1 MRTKNTVFALVL
13 AAFVV
18 VCVQEPAQAGLFNA
32 NSGVMDGLLTDIST
46 NTSIS
51 SVANTIQKLQSIEQ
65 TIVTTQQL
73 IFQIESLKYMF
84 ANANNISSLVSDV
97 ANTGS
102 MLAGMSELGLSS
114 YSSLAQAYNLPSGSP
129 AEMNDYMSNLA
140 MGSSTL
146 GALGTSAGEL
156 QNLGQQ
162 SGGMTGFGLLN
173 GSGMV
178 VQAALTTTTAVAN
191 LQQYLSAK
199 DQAKKTQ
206 AIAKKIADQQRIAS
220 TRMEYAHV
228 PCLNRTATVTVVV
241 AAQNSAAG
249 VECTKVGAPRPIIVS
264 DPANSGINAQLRNVY
279 MQQCA
284 QAAQRQ
290 ASALIA
296 GNAAQVGQVT
306 GQMGQACRSITPPV
320 YAPAPAQP
328 ISTPTP
334 VQPPPLP
341 TITTSTPF
349 GGG

>member
-1 MRTKNTVFALVL
+1 MRTKNAVVALVFAV
-13 AAFVV
+13 VV
-18 VCVQEPAQAGLFNA
+18 VCGSLKPANAGLFNI
-32 NSGVMDGLLTDIST
+32 NSGAIDGLLGNIDS
-46 NTSIS
+46 NTAIS
-51 SVANTIQKLQSIEQ
+51 SVDNTIQKLQAIEQ

-73 IFQIESLKYMF
+73 VYQIESLKYMF

-114 YSSLAQAYNLPSGSP
+114 YSSLASAYNLPQGSP
-129 AEMNDYMSNLA
+129 AEMADYMSNLA
-140 MGSSTL
+140 IGSSTL

-173 GSGMV
+173 GAGMIT
-178 VQAALTTTTAVAN
+178 QAALTTTTAVAN

-206 AIAKKIADQQRIAS
+206 AIAKKIADQQRLAS

-228 PCLNRTATVTVVV
+228 PCLNRAATVTVVV
-241 AAQNSAAG
+241 AAQNSASG
-249 VECTKVGAPRPIIVS
+249 VQCTKVGAPRPIIVT
-264 DPANSGINAQLRNVY
+264 DPVSSGINAQLRNTY

-296 GNAAQVGQVT
+296 GNAAQTGQVT

-320 YAPAPAQP
+320 YAPVASQP
-328 ISTPTP
+328 VSTPTP
-334 VQPPPLP
+334 VVPPPLP
-341 TITTSTPF
+341 TLTTSTPF
-349 GGG
+349 GE

>member
-1 MRTKNTVFALVL
+1 MLTKKAVATFIL
-13 AAFVV
+13 AVFVV
-18 VCVQEPAQAGLFNA
+18 VCVQKPAHAGLFNA

-73 IFQIESLKYMF
+73 IYQIESLKYMF

-114 YSSLAQAYNLPSGSP
+114 YSSLASAYGLPQGSP
-129 AEMNDYMSNLA
+129 AEMADYMSNLA

-173 GSGMV
+173 GAGMIT
-178 VQAALTTTTAVAN
+178 QAALTTTTAVAN

-206 AIAKKIADQQRIAS
+206 AIAKKIADQQRLAS

-228 PCLNRTATVTVVV
+228 PCMNRAASVTVVV
-241 AAQNSAAG
+241 AAQNSSQS
-249 VECTKVGAPRPIIVS
+249 VECTKVGAPRPIIVT
-264 DPANSGINAQLRNVY
+264 DPVSSGINAQLRNSF

-296 GNAAQVGQVT
+296 GNAAQTGQVT

-320 YAPAPAQP
+320 YAPVASQP
-328 ISTPTP
+328 VSTPTP
-334 VQPPPLP
+334 VVPPPLP
-341 TITTSTPF
+341 TLTTSTPF
-349 GGG
+349 GE